1 MAAGQPYLV
10 TDADRWLFGVLS
22 VDALL
27 QEYAPG
33 GFWANDPDQV
43 VNEEWKGTVTYAF
56 GDMANGPDEQPYH
69 SVINGNVGNNP
80 TTSPAAWQLC
90 FPCVRWWMQAPGR
103 DVKRQDGRAGRAESQ
118 PTFVV
123 CMLDRQHG
131 GSIDKVGGSNGHL
144 EDGSLRLVSLLDARN
159 EVVTLADGR
168 TFQFAAFQ
176 QFAYQ
181 MIEPAHGGFNVM
193 VGHQYQFRIQ

>member
-33 GFWANDPDQV
+33 GFWSNDPDQV
-43 VNEEWKGTVTYAF
+43 VNEAWQSTVTYAF

-69 SVINGNVGNNP
+69 SLINGNVGNNP

-159 EVVTLADGR
+159 EVVTLTDGR

>member
-10 TDADRWLFGVLS
+10 TDADRCLFGVLS

-43 VNEEWKGTVTYAF
+43 VNEEWKGTVTYSF
-56 GDMANGPDEQPYH
+56 GDMANGSDEQPYH
-69 SVINGNVGNNP
+69 SLINGNVGNNP

-103 DVKRQDGRAGRAESQ
+103 DVKRQDGRAGRTESQ
-118 PTFVV
+118 PTLGQAGFRRRR
-123 CMLDRQHG
+123 LPTR
-131 GSIDKVGGSNGHL
+131 SICS
-144 EDGSLRLVSLLDARN
+144 R
-159 EVVTLADGR
+159 
-168 TFQFAAFQ
+168 
-176 QFAYQ
+176 
-181 MIEPAHGGFNVM
+181 
-193 VGHQYQFRIQ
+193 